1 MIFNLVGLKARQTRS
16 SIRTKVLLRA
26 MLLDTTAHQDV
37 LIKQALSLKKRLFS
51 EIHALPLTIHVRIAV
66 LNKTLGSSFRR
77 RYPAFQAENDNYVV
91 PLAA

>member
-1 MIFNLVGLKARQTRS
+1 
-16 SIRTKVLLRA
+16 
-26 MLLDTTAHQDV
+26 
-37 LIKQALSLKKRLFS
+37 
-51 EIHALPLTIHVRIAV
+51 LPLTIHVRIAV